1 MQHNLTAE
9 YKTLLAEARALQQ
22 RLDVLPTGYISKKT
36 INGKNYYYL
45 QSRKSGRIVSQY
57 LKQAEVEDMIQKIK
71 ERKSALEQKKQIV
84 SRIKQLEQAAKLLGN
99 EVSRELLFLKLTD
112 GMDLLSESQKA
123 RSVSFAD
130 SLNAIEGVPITADLA
145 QGISDWV
152 SGERTFSSLF
162 EDTLK
167 KYYRL
172 GEGK

>member
-57 LKQAEVEDMIQKIK
+57 LKQAEVEDMIQIK

-167 KYYRL
+167 KYYSL

>member
-1 MQHNLTAE
+1 
-9 YKTLLAEARALQQ
+9 
-22 RLDVLPTGYISKKT
+22 
-36 INGKNYYYL
+36 
-45 QSRKSGRIVSQY
+45 
-57 LKQAEVEDMIQKIK
+57 
-71 ERKSALEQKKQIV
+71 
-84 SRIKQLEQAAKLLGN
+84 
-99 EVSRELLFLKLTD
+99 
-112 GMDLLSESQKA
+112 MDLLSESQKA

-167 KYYRL
+167 KYYSL

>member
-130 SLNAIEGVPITADLA
+130 SLNAIEGVPNCDMA

-152 SGERTFSSLF
+152 SGEKSFFPF

-167 KYYRL
+167 KYYSL